1 MKKFVMNLI
10 QLPKLLSWTL
20 FLIVYAV
27 VLGIALFLIW
37 LAFDVLPQ

>member
-1 MKKFVMNLI
+1 MKKFATK
-10 QLPKLLSWTL
+10 LPKPLSWTL

-27 VLGIALFLIW
+27 VLAIALLLMW